1 LIANVTN
8 FMEEPGENIKQRA
21 DEHFALRQYQ
31 QAMKFYEICLGKI
44 TSVTD
49 IDVNEDPYMMR
60 LTI

>member
-1 LIANVTN
+1 
-8 FMEEPGENIKQRA
+8 MEEPVENIKQRA